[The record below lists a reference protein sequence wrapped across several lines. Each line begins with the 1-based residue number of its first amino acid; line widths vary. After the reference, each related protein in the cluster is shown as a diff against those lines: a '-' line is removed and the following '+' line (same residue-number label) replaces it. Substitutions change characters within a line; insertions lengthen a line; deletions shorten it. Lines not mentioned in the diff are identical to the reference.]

1 MTFLRLVEFVLDD
14 VLASFELA
22 LGWYANVSCIDCVLM
37 HLYTREQLIRTRN
50 DL

>member
-22 LGWYANVSCIDCVLM
+22 LGWYVNGSLYLLRSNAS
-37 HLYTREQLIRTRN
+37 LYTGAVDSNKE
-50 DL
+50 